1 MRGGRHFLAAAVP
14 AGATGTFQIW
24 EGYFEALHA
33 GGSVTIDDRDY
44 VGGSLFARK
53 TYTNSMS
60 AADGSVSEQTTFD
73 LRHTPE

>member
-53 TYTNSMS
+53 TYSQSVAMG
-60 AADGSVSEQTTFD
+60 DGSVTEQTSFE
-73 LRHTPE
+73 LWHTPE